1 MFLSRLT
8 IGGIMDKK
16 KWKSITLNINDYH
29 AVRGV
34 SYLQQRKFTGT
45 ITMLINDYIES
56 VAKQKK
62 VGVTK
67 FKEQMIQRSKEEEHD
82 SRSL

>member
-1 MFLSRLT
+1 
-8 IGGIMDKK
+8 MDKK

-34 SYLQQRKFTGT
+34 SFVQQRKCTGT
-45 ITMLINDYIES
+45 LTMLINDYIES

-67 FKEQMIQRSKEEEHD
+67 FKDQMIQKSKDEGD
-82 SRSL
+82 SIRGWKNILIC

>member
-1 MFLSRLT
+1 
-8 IGGIMDKK
+8 MDKT

-34 SYLQQRKFTGT
+34 SFLQQRKFTGT
-45 ITMLINDYIES
+45 LTMLINDYIES
-56 VAKQKK
+56 VAKQRR

-67 FKEQMIQRSKEEEHD
+67 FKDQMIQKSKEEGE
-82 SRSL
+82 SIRGWKNILIC

>member
-1 MFLSRLT
+1 
-8 IGGIMDKK
+8 MDKT

-34 SYLQQRKFTGT
+34 SLLQQRKFTGT
-45 ITMLINDYIES
+45 LTMLINDYIES

-67 FKEQMIQRSKEEEHD
+67 FKDQMIQKSKDEGD
-82 SRSL
+82 SIRG

>member
-8 IGGIMDKK
+8 IGGIMDKT

-34 SYLQQRKFTGT
+34 SFLQQRKFTGT
-45 ITMLINDYIES
+45 LTMLINDYIES
-56 VAKQKK
+56 VAKQRR

-67 FKEQMIQRSKEEEHD
+67 FKDQMIQKSKEAGD
-82 SRSL
+82 SIRG

>member
-1 MFLSRLT
+1 LFLSRLT

-67 FKEQMIQRSKEEEHD
+67 FKNQMIEKSKQEEGN
-82 SRSL
+82 SISG

>member
-1 MFLSRLT
+1 
-8 IGGIMDKK
+8 MDKK

-62 VGVTK
+62 NRGY
-67 FKEQMIQRSKEEEHD
+67 
-82 SRSL
+82 

>member
-1 MFLSRLT
+1 
-8 IGGIMDKK
+8 MDKT

-34 SYLQQRKFTGT
+34 SFLQQRKFTET
-45 ITMLINDYIES
+45 LTMLINDYIES
-56 VAKQKK
+56 VAKQRR

-67 FKEQMIQRSKEEEHD
+67 FKDQMIQKSKEEGE
-82 SRSL
+82 SIRGWKNILIC

>member
-1 MFLSRLT
+1 
-8 IGGIMDKK
+8 MDKT

-34 SYLQQRKFTGT
+34 SFLQQRKFTGT
-45 ITMLINDYIES
+45 LTMLINDYIES
-56 VAKQKK
+56 VAKQRK

-67 FKEQMIQRSKEEEHD
+67 FKDQMIQKSKEEGE
-82 SRSL
+82 SIRGWKNILIC

>member
-1 MFLSRLT
+1 
-8 IGGIMDKK
+8 MDKT

-34 SYLQQRKFTGT
+34 SFLQQRKFTGT
-45 ITMLINDYIES
+45 LTMLINDYIES
-56 VAKQKK
+56 VAKQKR

-67 FKEQMIQRSKEEEHD
+67 FKDQMIQKSKEEGE
-82 SRSL
+82 SIRGWKNILIC

>member
-1 MFLSRLT
+1 
-8 IGGIMDKK
+8 MDKK

-56 VAKQKK
+56 VAKQRK

-67 FKEQMIQRSKEEEHD
+67 FKNQMIEKSKEEENN
-82 SRSL
+82 SISGWKINMIC

>member
-1 MFLSRLT
+1 
-8 IGGIMDKK
+8 MDKT

-34 SYLQQRKFTGT
+34 SFLQQRKFTGT
-45 ITMLINDYIES
+45 LTMLINDYIES

-62 VGVTK
+62 VCVTK
-67 FKEQMIQRSKEEEHD
+67 FKDQMIQKSKDEGD
-82 SRSL
+82 SIRG

>member
-1 MFLSRLT
+1 
-8 IGGIMDKK
+8 MDKT

-34 SYLQQRKFTGT
+34 SFLQQRKFTGT
-45 ITMLINDYIES
+45 LTMLINDYIES
-56 VAKQKK
+56 VAKQKN

-67 FKEQMIQRSKEEEHD
+67 FKDQMIQKSKDEGD
-82 SRSL
+82 SIRG